1 MLSEFK
7 QFLLKANVL
16 ALALAFILG
25 VALAAVVNSLVKDI
39 LLPPVGLLFGGVDFN
54 SLFIDLSGKHPA
66 SLKAA
71 QDAGLATINYGVFIN
86 TVITF
91 IIVAFVVFLI
101 ARSMIPVSSL
111 DRFPSSQS
119 RAVVRA
125 PMFFAKSAGAT
136 RNTSIPCTSRRSF
149 ISLTGSSAV
158 ARPATARRRLG
169 VQ

>member
-25 VALAAVVNSLVKDI
+25 VALAAVVNSLVTDI

-54 SLFIDLSGKHPA
+54 NLFIDLSGKHPA

-86 TVITF
+86 TIITF

-101 ARSMIPVSSL
+101 
-111 DRFPSSQS
+111 
-119 RAVVRA
+119 
-125 PMFFAKSAGAT
+125 G
-136 RNTSIPCTSRRSF
+136 RSF
-149 ISLTGSSAV
+149 IPKPAPTKACPRCLADDLAMCATRCPHCTSDV
-158 ARPATARRRLG
+158 AAARA
-169 VQ
+169 

>member
-7 QFLLKANVL
+7 AFLLKANVL

-25 VALAAVVNSLVKDI
+25 VALASVVNSLVKDI

-54 SLFIDLSGKHPA
+54 NLFIDLSGKHPA

-86 TVITF
+86 TIITF

-101 ARSMIPVSSL
+101 ARSFVPKVPTKACPRCL
-111 DRFPSSQS
+111 AEDLPL
-119 RAVVRA
+119 
-125 PMFFAKSAGAT
+125 GAT
-136 RNTSIPCTSRRSF
+136 RCPHCTSE
-149 ISLTGSSAV
+149 V
-158 ARPATARRRLG
+158 ATARA
-169 VQ
+169 

>member
-7 QFLLKANVL
+7 GFLLKANVL

-54 SLFIDLSGKHPA
+54 NLFIDLSGKHPA

-101 ARSMIPVSSL
+101 ARSFVP
-111 DRFPSSQS
+111 
-119 RAVVRA
+119 A
-125 PMFFAKSAGAT
+125 PPATKACPRCLADDLALGAT
-136 RNTSIPCTSRRSF
+136 RCPHCTSDV
-149 ISLTGSSAV
+149 AV
-158 ARPATARRRLG
+158 RA
-169 VQ
+169 

>member
-7 QFLLKANVL
+7 TFLLKANVL

-39 LLPPVGLLFGGVDFN
+39 TLPPVGLLFGGVDFN
-54 SLFIDLSGKHPA
+54 NLFIDLSGKHPA

-71 QDAGLATINYGVFIN
+71 QDAGLATINYGVFLN

-101 ARSMIPVSSL
+101 ARSMIPK
-111 DRFPSSQS
+111 P
-119 RAVVRA
+119 A
-125 PMFFAKSAGAT
+125 PTKACPRCLADDLPMGAT
-136 RNTSIPCTSRRSF
+136 RCPHCTSD
-149 ISLTGSSAV
+149 V
-158 ARPATARRRLG
+158 AAARA
-169 VQ
+169 

>member
-7 QFLLKANVL
+7 AFLLKANVL

-54 SLFIDLSGKHPA
+54 NLFIDLSGKHPA

-101 ARSMIPVSSL
+101 AK
-111 DRFPSSQS
+111 RFVPSVPTKACP
-119 RAVVRA
+119 RCLADDLA
-125 PMFFAKSAGAT
+125 MGAT
-136 RNTSIPCTSRRSF
+136 RCPHCTSD
-149 ISLTGSSAV
+149 IAA
-158 ARPATARRRLG
+158 ARA
-169 VQ
+169 

>member
-54 SLFIDLSGKHPA
+54 NLFIDLSGKHPA

-86 TVITF
+86 TIITF

-101 ARSMIPVSSL
+101 ARAFMKPLPTKSCPRCL
-111 DRFPSSQS
+111 ADDL
-119 RAVVRA
+119 
-125 PMFFAKSAGAT
+125 PMGAT
-136 RNTSIPCTSRRSF
+136 RCPHCTSD
-149 ISLTGSSAV
+149 IAP
-158 ARPATARRRLG
+158 ARA
-169 VQ
+169 

>member
-7 QFLLKANVL
+7 QFLLTANVL

-25 VALAAVVNSLVKDI
+25 VALAAVVSSLVKDI

-54 SLFIDLSGKHPA
+54 NLFIDLSGKHPA

-71 QDAGLATINYGVFIN
+71 QDAGLATINYGVFLN

-101 ARSMIPVSSL
+101 GRSFVPK
-111 DRFPSSQS
+111 P
-119 RAVVRA
+119 A
-125 PMFFAKSAGAT
+125 PTKACPRCLADDLAKGAT
-136 RNTSIPCTSRRSF
+136 RCPHCTSDV
-149 ISLTGSSAV
+149 AV
-158 ARPATARRRLG
+158 RA
-169 VQ
+169 